1 MSVDIAVKKYFG
13 DFTLDIQFQSQD
25 NRIAVLGESGSGKSM
40 LLKCIAGVM
49 TPDEG
54 HIIINDVTFFDSGK
68 NIHLRPRQRR
78 VGYLFQ
84 NYALFPNMTVEKNIG
99 IGLREKKETKKKIV
113 ASLIEEYHL
122 EGLEKRRPAELS
134 GGQQQRTALARMMAC
149 MPEIILMDEPYS
161 AMDESL
167 KREMQREMS
176 VFLKRYKGN
185 LIFVSH
191 SREEAYRFGRE
202 IAVIHDG
209 KVLRMD
215 GRDAIF
221 EQPGSLQAARLVG
234 FDNIEKGRKT
244 DDFEVLV
251 PAWGMRLKTETPV
264 PEQDVYVAIRSRDI
278 RRGSAGEE
286 NAFLAELTAD
296 WERPFYGQYLL
307 KTAPEAKALCWVSE
321 KNGETGEKA
330 WICLPKNKLLL
341 LGK

>member
-1 MSVDIAVKKYFG
+1 MSVDIAKKKYFG

-185 LIFVSH
+185 LIFLCPTAGKRYIGS
-191 SREEAYRFGRE
+191 GGE

-215 GRDAIF
+215 GRDAILNSPEVF
-221 EQPGSLQAARLVG
+221 RRPGWLAL
-234 FDNIEKGRKT
+234 II
-244 DDFEVLV
+244 
-251 PAWGMRLKTETPV
+251 LKR
-264 PEQDVYVAIRSRDI
+264 A
-278 RRGSAGEE
+278 E
-286 NAFLAELTAD
+286 N
-296 WERPFYGQYLL
+296 G
-307 KTAPEAKALCWVSE
+307 
-321 KNGETGEKA
+321 
-330 WICLPKNKLLL
+330 
-341 LGK
+341 